1 MNGVFLQDCARS
13 RQHSTSLAVE
23 PTVRGLRGKK
33 ARIAE
38 KVEHRVGSKVVE
50 ETKAVQDVTNEIEPT
65 VSEETAVEAQV
76 EERND
81 KA

>member
-1 MNGVFLQDCARS
+1 MRRAKLYY
-13 RQHSTSLAVE
+13 L
-23 PTVRGLRGKK
+23 RGLRGKK

-38 KVEHRVGSKVVE
+38 KVERRVGSKVVE

-76 EERND
+76 EETKR
-81 KA
+81 